1 MTMNMM
7 IMINNVTNLKKII
20 STILIMDEGRWYGN
34 TNQPKWILQISDFNN
49 ILGEI
54 QINQSGFF
62 KIQTLVIFSASK
74 NTRVGL
80 DHKLCSNE

>member
-1 MTMNMM
+1 MKVDGM
-7 IMINNVTNLKKII
+7 V
-20 STILIMDEGRWYGN
+20 IL
-34 TNQPKWILQISDFNN
+34 TSQILQISDFDN
-49 ILGEI
+49 ISGEI

-74 NTRVGL
+74 NTRARVGL